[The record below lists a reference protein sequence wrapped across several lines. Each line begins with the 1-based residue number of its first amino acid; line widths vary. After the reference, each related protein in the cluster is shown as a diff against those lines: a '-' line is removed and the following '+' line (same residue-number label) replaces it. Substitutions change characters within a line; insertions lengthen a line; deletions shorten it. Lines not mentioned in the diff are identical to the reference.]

1 MLIPVARGGRP
12 RFRSCSDDQWW
23 GLGVSFPAFCGWS
36 IGEEVSSERYI
47 SDWITTKTENLTGCL
62 RFCGTTSRAMNENTE
77 GEVKFGVP
85 VDFEGPATEDGSS
98 GSGESEL
105 ESSGM
110 LDDCLRV

>member
-1 MLIPVARGGRP
+1 
-12 RFRSCSDDQWW
+12 
-23 GLGVSFPAFCGWS
+23 
-36 IGEEVSSERYI
+36 
-47 SDWITTKTENLTGCL
+47 
-62 RFCGTTSRAMNENTE
+62 MNKNTE
-77 GEVKFGVP
+77 GKIKFGVP